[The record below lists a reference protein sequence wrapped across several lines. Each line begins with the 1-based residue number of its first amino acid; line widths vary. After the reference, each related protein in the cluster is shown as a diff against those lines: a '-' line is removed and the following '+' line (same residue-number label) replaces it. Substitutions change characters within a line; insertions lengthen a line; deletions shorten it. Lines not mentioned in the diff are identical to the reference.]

1 MGSSPV
7 RIGVVSLVRN
17 EADVLPAFLSHLAAL
32 VDDAVLMDHGS
43 VDGSAALMAAACA
56 ERQGWAAWR
65 VAVPGYHQ
73 ALFCGFAARHL
84 FRAGVDQVLFL
95 DADEFIDL
103 PDRAALDA
111 ALARMDQPGDIGVW
125 AWRDCVPDRL
135 GGALGFGDALWQ
147 APEASRYPKV
157 VLSRALFAAS
167 GGRAGPAVG
176 AHFVRDA
183 GVATRDVPLGTV
195 LHLPLRSAE
204 QMRRKVV
211 LGSLAELAR
220 SDRGA
225 TDARHWAEGLARVAA
240 GPVDDD
246 DVRGMAARYGEPGAA
261 WERIG
266 PDGLAAHGFTLRG
279 LAVAHAAPP
288 VASPSAPVGAW
299 QIMADALSG
308 WEAAPSA
315 TLSLEVVDGVLRQS
329 AADPW
334 RDPFLTGTPLLD
346 LARDALAPG
355 GRTLV
360 IGLDPATLGAGA
372 FADAASGP
380 FDAAVVQDMTAA
392 HAAAAHAALRP
403 GGLLVAEAAGAAADP
418 ALAGLVADC
427 LVPGYGPAGSAPVQA
442 ATDPETMLEGLF
454 QVEQRV
460 ALPGAVLR
468 PVLSGMG
475 GRFDWSD
482 PRDATAGRL
491 AAQLD
496 RLLTRHGVVPAGRV
510 AVVARRM
517 E

>member
-1 MGSSPV
+1 MRV
-7 RIGVVSLVRN
+7 GVVSLVRN

-43 VDGSAALMAAACA
+43 VDGSAALLHAACA
-56 ERQGWAAWR
+56 GRPGWAAWR

-103 PDRAALDA
+103 PDRATLAS

-225 TDARHWAEGLARVAA
+225 TDARHWAEALARVAA

-266 PDGLAAHGFTLRG
+266 PDGLAARGFTPRT
-279 LAVAHAAPP
+279 LAVAHAGAP
-288 VASPSAPVGAW
+288 VASPPLPLGAW
-299 QIMADALSG
+299 QIMADALRG
-308 WEAAPSA
+308 WEATPSA
-315 TLSLEVVDGVLRQS
+315 TLSLEVVEGVLRQS
-329 AADPW
+329 AAAPW

-346 LARDALAPG
+346 LAREALAPG
-355 GRTLV
+355 SRTLV
-360 IGLDPATLGAGA
+360 IGLDPAALGAGTS
-372 FADAASGP
+372 ADAAAGP
-380 FDAAVVQDMTAA
+380 FDAAVVQDITAA
-392 HAAAAHAALRP
+392 HAAAAHAVLRP
-403 GGLLVAEAAGAAADP
+403 GGLLVAEAAGASAET
-418 ALAGLVADC
+418 ALAATVADC
-427 LVPGYGPAGSAPVQA
+427 FAPGYGPAGTAPIPA
-442 ATDPETMLEGLF
+442 AADPEAALRGLF
-454 QVEQRV
+454 QVERRV
-460 ALPGAVLR
+460 PLPGAVLR
-468 PVLSGMG
+468 PALSGLG

-491 AAQLD
+491 AARLD
-496 RLLTRHGVVPAGRV
+496 LLLTRHGVVPPGRL
-510 AVVARRM
+510 ALVARRVG
-517 E
+517 

>member
-1 MGSSPV
+1 M
-7 RIGVVSLVRN
+7 RIGIVSLVRN

-43 VDGSAALMAAACA
+43 VDGSAALLAVACGA
-56 ERQGWAAWR
+56 QPGWAAWR

-103 PDRAALDA
+103 PDRSALDA

-125 AWRDCVPDRL
+125 SWRDCVPDRL

-167 GGRAGPAVG
+167 GGRAAPVVG

-195 LHLPLRSAE
+195 LHVPLRSAE
-204 QMRRKVV
+204 QMRRKLV

-220 SDRGA
+220 SDRSA
-225 TDARHWAEGLARVAA
+225 TDARHWAEGLERVAA
-240 GPVDDD
+240 APVDDD

-266 PDGLAAHGFTLRG
+266 PDGLAAQGFSLRA
-279 LAVAHAAPP
+279 LTVAHAAVPAVPP
-288 VASPSAPVGAW
+288 SVPVEPW
-299 QIMADALSG
+299 QVMADALRG
-308 WEAAPSA
+308 WKPASSA
-315 TLSLEVVDGVLRQS
+315 GLSLEVVDGVLRQS
-329 AADPW
+329 ASALW
-334 RDPFLTGTPLLD
+334 RDPFLAGTPLLD
-346 LARDALAPG
+346 LARKAIAPG
-355 GRTLV
+355 SRTLV
-360 IGLDPATLGAGA
+360 IGLDPAVLGAGA
-372 FADAASGP
+372 LADAAAGP
-380 FDAAVVQDMTAA
+380 FDAAVVQDLTVARV
-392 HAAAAHAALRP
+392 AAAHAALRA
-403 GGLLVAEAAGAAADP
+403 GGMLVAEAAGSVADPAMVDVVADCLAPGYGPPGAAPVPAAADP
-418 ALAGLVADC
+418 E
-427 LVPGYGPAGSAPVQA
+427 A
-442 ATDPETMLEGLF
+442 ALEGLF

-460 ALPGAVLR
+460 RLPGAVLH
-468 PVLSGMG
+468 PVLAGLG
-475 GRFDWSD
+475 GRFDWAD

-491 AAQLD
+491 AARLD
-496 RLLTRHGVVPAGRV
+496 KLLTQHGVVPPGRV
-510 AVVARRM
+510 AVVARRVR
-517 E
+517 

>member
-1 MGSSPV
+1 MRV
-7 RIGVVSLVRN
+7 GVVSLVRN

-43 VDGSAALMAAACA
+43 IDGSAALMEAACVG
-56 ERQGWAAWR
+56 RPGWAAWR

-73 ALFCGFAARHL
+73 VLFCGFAARHL

-103 PDRAALDA
+103 PDRTALEA

-135 GGALGFGDALWQ
+135 GGVLGFGDALWQ
-147 APEASRYPKV
+147 APVESRYPKV

-204 QMRRKVV
+204 QMRRKIV

-266 PDGLAAHGFTLRG
+266 PDGLAARGFTLRT
-279 LAVAHAAPP
+279 LAVAHAAVPAN
-288 VASPSAPVGAW
+288 VPSAPVGAW
-299 QIMADALSG
+299 QVVADALRG
-308 WEAAPSA
+308 WEPAPSA
-315 TLSLEVVDGVLRQS
+315 TLSLEVVDGVLRPS
-329 AADPW
+329 AGDSW

-346 LARDALAPG
+346 LAREALAPG
-355 GRTLV
+355 SRTLV
-360 IGLDPATLGAGA
+360 IGLDPAALGAGA
-372 FADAASGP
+372 SADTAAGP
-380 FDAAVVQDMTAA
+380 FDAAVVQDMTAVHAATA
-392 HAAAAHAALRP
+392 HAVLRP
-403 GGLLVAEAAGAAADP
+403 GGLLVAETAGATADP
-418 ALAGLVADC
+418 ALAGTVADC
-427 LVPGYGPAGSAPVQA
+427 LAPGYGAAGVAPIPAA
-442 ATDPETMLEGLF
+442 ADPEAALHGLF
-454 QVEQRV
+454 QVERRV
-460 ALPGAVLR
+460 PLPGAMLR
-468 PVLSGMG
+468 PVLAGLG
-475 GRFDWSD
+475 GRFDWAD

-491 AAQLD
+491 AARLD
-496 RLLTRHGVVPAGRV
+496 LLLTRHGVVPPGRM
-510 AVVARRM
+510 ALVARRVS
-517 E
+517 